1 MTTVELDRHAVA
13 LSPNHHGRHEH
24 LISVPS
30 QTPATRGVDAIILP
44 TARTAHETAY
54 AASLAAR
61 LGCTLV
67 ALCSQWSMASEVF
80 RIARSSGAHAAVID
94 TRRLP
99 AGALPRF
106 ATDRLL
112 EGTRFYRT
120 TDTSRKRNLG
130 LLIAQLCG
138 WERVVFL
145 DDDIAIPDP
154 ADLSVAAGLTDRYA
168 GVGLAIDESWP
179 SFPDNSVVCHAFRDA
194 GGDQGMFVGGGALV
208 VGTASMRSFFPNI
221 YNEDWFF
228 LVGEHDLRPV
238 TMVGRAVQRP
248 YDPYEDGR
256 RAQSEE
262 LGDCLAEGLFWLFD
276 NDGSIQDADAPF
288 WADFL
293 RRRISFITEVTGMVH
308 RMHTAKGLRSKM
320 LTALRAARVRSE
332 RITPELCTRF
342 VSLWLDDRVT
352 WHAHVDHHRERH
364 SGVDIEKALA
374 ALGLMAQSRLVRA

>member
-13 LSPNHHGRHEH
+13 WSPNHHGRHER
-24 LISVPS
+24 LISVPA
-30 QTPATRGVDAIILP
+30 QTPATGRIDAIILP
-44 TARTAHETAY
+44 TARAAHETTY

-61 LGCTLV
+61 LDCTLV

-80 RIARSSGAHAAVID
+80 RIARSSGAKAAVID

-99 AGALPRF
+99 AALLPRF

-112 EGTRFYRT
+112 AGTRFRRT

-145 DDDIAIPDP
+145 DDDIAIPDL
-154 ADLSVAAGLTDRYA
+154 ADLWLAAGLTDRYA

-208 VGTASMRSFFPNI
+208 AGTASMRSFFPNI

-228 LVGEHDLRPV
+228 LLGENNLAPV
-238 TMVGRAVQRP
+238 TMVGRALQRP

-276 NDGSIQDADAPF
+276 NGGSIEDADALF
-288 WADFL
+288 WAEFL
-293 RRRISFITEVTGMVH
+293 DKRISFITEVTGMVH
-308 RMHTAKGLRSKM
+308 RMHVAKSLRSKM
-320 LTALRAARVRSE
+320 LTALRAARGRSE

-342 VSLWLDDRVT
+342 VSAWRTDRGT
-352 WHAHVDHHRERH
+352 WRDHVDLYRERH
-364 SGVDIEKALA
+364 RTDDVEKALA
-374 ALGLMAQSRLVRA
+374 ALGLMAQSRLAR